1 MARIAVDV
9 VLLPSQEMM
18 DRAIE
23 ANRKLLKQ
31 RSDRITLDKK
41 SCLPHISLAMGCLD
55 EKDIANTKKIL
66 QAVAKN
72 YSLGPLTVVGV
83 YTGTDS
89 TGEDVSVFQVK
100 KTQKIQSLHKAVMR
114 RLASHFSYDITADM
128 VLPPPAANQLTLS
141 WIKSYPEKSSFEN
154 FSPHITVGYGRITD
168 FSSPVE
174 FTVSQLALC
183 HLGNFCTCR
192 KVLATTELK
201 S

>member
-9 VLLPSQEMM
+9 VLLPSKEITDM
-18 DRAIE
+18 AIE

-41 SCLPHISLAMGCLD
+41 SCLPHISLAMGCMD
-55 EKDIANTKKIL
+55 KRDIANIKKIL
-66 QAVAKN
+66 QIVAKN
-72 YSLGPLTVVGV
+72 HPPGRLTIVGV
-83 YTGTDS
+83 HTETDS
-89 TGEDVSVFQVK
+89 AGEEVSVFQIK
-100 KTQKIQSLHKAVMR
+100 KTQRLQSLHEVVMR
-114 RLASHFSYDITADM
+114 ELAPHFSYDVTADM
-128 VLPPPAANQLTLS
+128 VLSPPAVSQSTLS
-141 WIKSYPEKSSFEN
+141 WIKNYPEKSSFEN
-154 FSPHITVGYGRITD
+154 FYPHITVGYGRITD

-192 KVLATTELK
+192 KVLAAAELR